1 MRFSIRPV
9 LILDGP
15 SRSAVGLIAHKDAVV
30 SGILNPCLE
39 VIHNPACLY
48 LSRPIRVDSHE
59 VPY

>member
-30 SGILNPCLE
+30 SGVLNPCLE
-39 VIHNPACLY
+39 VIHNPACL
-48 LSRPIRVDSHE
+48 
-59 VPY
+59 